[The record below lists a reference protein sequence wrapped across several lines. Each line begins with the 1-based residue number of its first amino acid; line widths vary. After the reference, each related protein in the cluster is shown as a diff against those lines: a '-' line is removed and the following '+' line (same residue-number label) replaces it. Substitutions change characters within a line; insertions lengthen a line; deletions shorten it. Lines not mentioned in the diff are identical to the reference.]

1 MRKITPVK
9 QKPNLKIT
17 LDKPEFRQGEYVQ
30 GKILLTLSK
39 EKKNQQLIVFFDAI
53 EAVSFTYYYTTKAKP
68 CFEIN
73 HFLEEKKILWDS
85 NEDDEKYFTQREFP
99 FKFLIPDSAPQSF
112 SRKKNEIRYEITAI
126 VQKKRLKSLIDKID
140 VRVFP
145 SLKEKPVKNS
155 SMLKETKNI
164 SCLVEFEREIFDRI
178 DEIVGRIILKKLKKC
193 KLKKIICTLFFN
205 YDYEAKLKHGSEKRS
220 IRENVI
226 FDKISLKNIDDKKE
240 IPIKF
245 NLPGRG
251 EYSLKGKLINI
262 SWGIHFKIEIG
273 LKKDINIT
281 FPITISPLKIVK

>member
-17 LDKPEFRQGEYVQ
+17 LDKPEFRQGEYVL

-39 EKKNQQLIVFFDAI
+39 EKKNQQLIVFFDGI
-53 EAVSFTYYYTTKAKP
+53 EVVSFTYYYTTKSKS

-73 HFLEEKKILWDS
+73 HFLEEKKILWES
-85 NEDDEKYFTQREFP
+85 NKDDEKYFTQREFP
-99 FKFLIPDSAPQSF
+99 FKFLIPESAPQSF
-112 SRKKNEIRYEITAI
+112 SRKNNGIKYEIKAI
-126 VQKKRLKSLIDKID
+126 VQKTRNRSLNDKID

-193 KLKKIICTLFFN
+193 KLRKIICTLFFN

-226 FDKISLKNIDDKKE
+226 FDKISFKNIEDKKE

-245 NLPGRG
+245 NLHGKG